1 MPGANPDASY
11 KDRKAYVDMLQ
22 GTDAYKSTMAAY
34 GTGSDLQRAAQ
45 AVTAAVQ
52 GLAGGNLAQ
61 AVVGASAPYLAGII
75 KDNTGDNLEARIM
88 AHAVLGAVLA
98 NPSKTLRLLE
108 PRGRVSVNW
117 SLTSCTRTSPSIN

>member
-1 MPGANPDASY
+1 
-11 KDRKAYVDMLQ
+11 MLQ
-22 GTDAYKSTMAAY
+22 GTDAYKSTVAAY

-98 NPSKTLRLLE
+98 KSQQNSALAGAT
-108 PRGRVSVNW
+108 GRVSVNW
-117 SLTSCTRTSPSIN
+117 SLTAVPEQAHRSTERS